1 MNDTDHI
8 HMQDLKVLHKAV
20 IEGDARTAKTVTQE
34 ALAEGVEP
42 LKLVQDYMM
51 PAMAEVGRRFETNE
65 YFVPELLISARAMKA
80 ALELIRP
87 LLVASGSE
95 PLGRVALGT
104 VKGDLHDIGKNLVGA
119 MLEGGGF
126 EVLDL
131 GVNVSPEQFIS
142 AVKEKKA
149 NIVAMS
155 ALLTTTMPSMKTT
168 IDALKKAGVRDQV
181 KVLIGGAPITRK
193 YAEEVG
199 ADGYSES
206 AAGAVAMAHRALG
219 VKA

>member
-1 MNDTDHI
+1 
-8 HMQDLKVLHKAV
+8 MQNLDSLHAAVLN
-20 IEGDARTAKTVTQE
+20 GDARTAKAVTQE

-51 PAMAEVGRRFETNE
+51 PAMAEVGRRFESNE

-87 LLVASGSE
+87 LLIASGSE
-95 PLGRVALGT
+95 PVGRVALGT

-131 GVNVSPEQFIS
+131 GVNVSPEQFIA

-155 ALLTTTMPSMKTT
+155 ALLTTTMPAMKTT
-168 IDALKKAGVRDQV
+168 IDALKEAGVRDQV

-206 AAGAVAMAHRALG
+206 AAGAVAMANLALG